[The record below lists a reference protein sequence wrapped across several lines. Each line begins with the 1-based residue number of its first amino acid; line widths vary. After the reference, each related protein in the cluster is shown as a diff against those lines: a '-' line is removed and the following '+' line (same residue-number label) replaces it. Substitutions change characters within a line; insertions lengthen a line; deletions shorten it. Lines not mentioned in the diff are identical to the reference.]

1 LLFSRIVPCVKD
13 IGLWGER
20 LQQAYVDMGVF
31 EMGDSNLDLLM
42 AQDEE
47 VAERLDAERFAT
59 EERERVAEVEEMI
72 GKGEG
77 S

>member
-1 LLFSRIVPCVKD
+1 
-13 IGLWGER
+13 
-20 LQQAYVDMGVF
+20 
-31 EMGDSNLDLLM
+31 MGDSNLDLLM

-72 GKGEG
+72 EKGG
-77 S
+77 DS